1 MKKNVGKLDATFRIT
16 VAVIII
22 ALYFFKVI
30 SGGITITLLVIA
42 VIFAL
47 TAYIKICPL
56 YSLFGINTCP
66 ISPSKK

>member
-1 MKKNVGKLDATFRIT
+1 MKPNVGKLDATLRIT
-16 VAVIII
+16 VAVIVV

-30 SGGITITLLVIA
+30 SGGLAITLLVIA